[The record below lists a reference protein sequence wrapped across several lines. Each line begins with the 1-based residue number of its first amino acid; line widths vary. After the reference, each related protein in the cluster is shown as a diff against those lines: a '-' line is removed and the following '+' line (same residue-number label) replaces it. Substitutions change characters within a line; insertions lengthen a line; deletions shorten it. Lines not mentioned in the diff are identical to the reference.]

1 MRKILYIMMS
11 ILLFAGVTL
20 SAAGSK
26 EDTVDYT
33 KQDQLFELIQN
44 QSEPHLLLDVR
55 TVSEYNQGHIPTA
68 VNLSVTDIDRMPPA
82 VAKDSLIIV
91 YCRSG
96 NRSATAK
103 KILESLGYTQV
114 VDFGGI
120 NRWDFELET

>member
-1 MRKILYIMMS
+1 MMS